1 MTQWI
6 LGVRPTFDGL
16 KVDPCVPADLRG
28 YRVVRRFR
36 GATYDIRVENP
47 EGVTRGVREIRLD
60 GTPIRGCV
68 LPVLNDQ
75 GVHDVHVVLG
85 GSR

>member
-16 KVDPCVPADLRG
+16 RIDPCVPVDLRS
-28 YRVVRRFR
+28 YRVIRRFR

-47 EGVTRGVREIRLD
+47 SKVTRGVREIRLD
-60 GTPIRGCV
+60 GTPVRGPV
-68 LPVLNDQ
+68 LPVLDDQ
-75 GVHDVHVVLG
+75 NVHDVHVVLG
-85 GSR
+85 GSQ

>member
-16 KVDPCVPADLRG
+16 RVDPCVPADLHG
-28 YRVVRRFR
+28 YRVIRRFR

-47 EGVTRGVREIRLD
+47 EGATRGVREIRLD
-60 GTPIRGCV
+60 GTPVRGPV

-75 GVHDVHVVLG
+75 GVHDVRVVLG

>member
-16 KVDPCVPADLRG
+16 RVDPCVPADLLG
-28 YRVVRRFR
+28 YRVIRRFR
-36 GATYDIRVENP
+36 GTTYDIRVENP

-60 GTPIRGCV
+60 GTPIRGPV

-75 GVHDVHVVLG
+75 SVHDVRVVMG
-85 GSR
+85 GNR